1 MTVYS
6 ISKSESDSPVLTELP
21 FSTKLEMSKFAL
33 TSHSTLG
40 FLDFLLLLT
49 GVFLSLESLN
59 LFLNS
64 DLASVG
70 VEETLR
76 GEEDKE
82 LEVLLISF
90 TLLWTTYK

>member
-6 ISKSESDSPVLTELP
+6 ISKSESDSPVLAELP
-21 FSTKLEMSKFAL
+21 LPTKLEMSKLAL

-40 FLDFLLLLT
+40 FLEFLLLT
-49 GVFLSLESLN
+49 RVFLSLESLN

-64 DLASVG
+64 VLAG
-70 VEETLR
+70 VEGLA
-76 GEEDKE
+76 GEEVKE

-90 TLLWTTYK
+90 TLLWTT